1 MSVWISQIK
10 KVLQYFKD
18 IIAII
23 TAPLL
28 IKETLSSKQKKG
40 IIQYK
45 NCNLDD
51 NCLIWQTQTNLISHW
66 ISFSWILLILTTII
80 IVNKY
85 FKW

>member
-23 TAPLL
+23 TAPLH
-28 IKETLSSKQKKG
+28 IKETLSWKQKKG

-45 NCNLDD
+45 NCHIKQLSSK
-51 NCLIWQTQTNLISHW
+51 LQTQTNLISHW
-66 ISFSWILLILTTII
+66 ISFSWILLILITII